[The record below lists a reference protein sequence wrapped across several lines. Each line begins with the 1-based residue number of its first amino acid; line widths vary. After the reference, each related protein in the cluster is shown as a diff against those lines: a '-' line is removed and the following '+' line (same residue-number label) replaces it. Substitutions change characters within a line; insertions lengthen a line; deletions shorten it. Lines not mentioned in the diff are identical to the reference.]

1 MAEEKHGSVT
11 INRARPTPAG
21 GEPNPWAGVFNRKEP
36 EMATQPEIEMEA
48 LKTHLGASG
57 GQVRKGARYTVNSE
71 ATAAE
76 HVRLGI
82 GERISP
88 EAAAEEPEGAEAD
101 ELAKP
106 WPLAMTPEAYVDK
119 YGDDA
124 KHSAHARAVIEREK
138 ALQT

>member
-21 GEPNPWAGVFNRKEP
+21 GERDPWAGVFNRKEP

-48 LKTHLGASG
+48 LKTHLGGTG
-57 GQVRKGARYTVNSE
+57 GQVRKGAPYKVNSE

-82 GERISP
+82 GERKSP
-88 EAAAEEPEGAEAD
+88 EAASEEPEGAETED
-101 ELAKP
+101 LTKP
-106 WPLAMTPEAYVDK
+106 WPLQMQPEPYLEK
-119 YGDDA
+119 YGPDA

-138 ALQT
+138 AQQT